1 MAMKRP
7 RNISIGEA
15 MRWNEDVERRRREY
29 HEQRCAEN
37 ALYRR
42 AYERLQEQRRRLNE
56 MIGKNMVQLADA
68 MNADC
73 QQRANSITEDAYCQP
88 VKTHEEVMREQA
100 LMDSMSKNPT
110 EWFAHSTG
118 FGLGFAVAAMMFADG
133 EKMKRQMQEME
144 EERPYLEE
152 INRIDAQ
159 FDNEIIRMSGFEW

>member
-1 MAMKRP
+1 MERP
-7 RNISIGEA
+7 ERMSSGEA

-29 HEQRCAEN
+29 HEQRCSEN

-42 AYERLQEQRRRLNE
+42 AYERQQEERRRIQRQDGEALTL
-56 MIGKNMVQLADA
+56 MADA
-68 MNADC
+68 M
-73 QQRANSITEDAYCQP
+73 QRVNSITEDACCHP
-88 VKTHEEVMREQA
+88 AKTHEEVMREQA
-100 LMDSMSKNPT
+100 LMDSMSRNPT
-110 EWFAHSTG
+110 EWFAHNTG

>member
-1 MAMKRP
+1 MDRP
-7 RNISIGEA
+7 RGIGSGEA

-29 HEQRCAEN
+29 HEQRCAED

-42 AYERLQEQRRRLNE
+42 AYERQQEQRRRLNE

-68 MNADC
+68 MHTDC
-73 QQRANSITEDAYCQP
+73 MQRANSIGEDACCHP

-100 LMDSMSKNPT
+100 LMDSMSRNPT
-110 EWFAHSTG
+110 EWFAHNTG
-118 FGLGFAVAAMMFADG
+118 FGLGFAVAAMMFADHG
-133 EKMKRQMQEME
+133 KMQQRMKEMA

>member
-7 RNISIGEA
+7 RNISSGEA

-42 AYERLQEQRRRLNE
+42 AYERQQEMRRRIQRQASEALT
-56 MIGKNMVQLADA
+56 QLADA
-68 MNADC
+68 MHTDC
-73 QQRANSITEDAYCQP
+73 MQRVNSITEDACCQP

-100 LMDSMSKNPT
+100 LMDSMSRNPT

-118 FGLGFAVAAMMFADG
+118 FGLGLAVAAMMFADG

-159 FDNEIIRMSGFEW
+159 FDREIIRMSGFEW

>member
-1 MAMKRP
+1 MDRP
-7 RNISIGEA
+7 RNISSGEA
-15 MRWNEDVERRRREY
+15 MRWNEDVERRRMEY
-29 HEQRCAEN
+29 HGQRCAED
-37 ALYRR
+37 AMYRR

-68 MNADC
+68 MHADC
-73 QQRANSITEDAYCQP
+73 MQRANSIAEDACCQP

-152 INRIDAQ
+152 INHIDAK
-159 FDNEIIRMSGFEW
+159 FDNEIIHMSGFEW

>member
-1 MAMKRP
+1 MDRP
-7 RNISIGEA
+7 RGISSGEA

-42 AYERLQEQRRRLNE
+42 AYERQQEQRLRLNE

-73 QQRANSITEDAYCQP
+73 QQRVNSVTEGVEQQP
-88 VKTHEEVMREQA
+88 IRTHEEVMRDRA
-100 LMDSMSKNPT
+100 LIDSVSRNPA
-110 EWFAHSTG
+110 EWFSNGAG
-118 FGLGFAVAAMMFADG
+118 FGLGFAVAAMMLADG

-152 INRIDAQ
+152 INRIDEE
-159 FDNEIIRMSGFEW
+159 FDREMICLSGFEW